1 MAGAWPMRAPSMLDL
16 VQEYLV
22 FRRGLGFDP
31 SSQAWQLRAFARHA
45 DRVGHNGHMT
55 IDLAVQWATSSSGPK
70 DPAQAARRL
79 SIVRQFARHRAAL
92 DPDTE
97 VPPAGLLGRVGG
109 RKAPHIYSDEE
120 IAALLRQARTLLP
133 RRGLRPRTYVAYL
146 SLLASTGL
154 RLSEACRLKP
164 GDVDLADGVIT
175 VREGKFRKSRLVP
188 LHPTTTRALA
198 RYSAERDAS
207 ERAPSTGCFFRTDRA
222 SELRPDAVHKTFSR
236 LRQRL
241 GWTDRGRAR
250 RPRLHDL
257 RHTFAVRR
265 LVRWYQ
271 EGVDIDRKMLALSS
285 YLGHARVTD
294 TYWYLSAAPELM
306 AIASRRFARHVQ
318 RDQDGAS

>member
-1 MAGAWPMRAPSMLDL
+1 MKPPSMLDL
-16 VQEYLV
+16 VEEYLV
-22 FRRGLGFDP
+22 FRRGLGFALTSP
-31 SSQAWQLRAFARHA
+31 AWQLRAFARQA
-45 DRVGHNGHMT
+45 DRVGHHGHVT
-55 IDLAVQWATSSSGPK
+55 IELAVQWATSSSSPK
-70 DPAQAARRL
+70 DPAQAVRRL
-79 SIVRQFARHRAAL
+79 SIVRQFALHRAAL

-97 VPPAGLLGRVGG
+97 VPPIGLLGRVGR
-109 RKAPHIYSDEE
+109 RKAPHIYSDQE
-120 IAALLRQARTLLP
+120 IAALLREARRLLP

-154 RLSEACRLKP
+154 RLSEACRLEP
-164 GDVDLADGVIT
+164 GDVDLADGIIT

-198 RYSAERDAS
+198 RYAAERDAC
-207 ERAPSTGCFFRTDRA
+207 ERAPSTGRFFRTDRA
-222 SELRPDAVHKTFSR
+222 AELRTDAVRKTFSR

-257 RHTFAVRR
+257 RHTFAVRT

-271 EGVDIDRKMLALSS
+271 EGADIDRKMLALST
-285 YLGHARVTD
+285 YLGHAKVTH